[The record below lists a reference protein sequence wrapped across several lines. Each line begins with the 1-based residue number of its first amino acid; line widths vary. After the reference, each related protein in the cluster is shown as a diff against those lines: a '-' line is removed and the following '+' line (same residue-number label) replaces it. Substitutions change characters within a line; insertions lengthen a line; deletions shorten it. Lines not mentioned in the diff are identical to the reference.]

1 MGGLFIVRKRTLSAA
16 TSLAVLF
23 SSAALV
29 AGTAGSA
36 TADSSVSLPVSS
48 VGDMVVDGVHQKIFI
63 SDPSAGKLVVTDYA
77 GTVLTTLADLPGI
90 RGLEIS
96 ADSSRVY
103 AAVAGKGEIASISTE
118 TPTDAVA
125 YDLGDAENPADLALA
140 GGKIWFGY
148 GQAAAGNIGSL
159 DLSGETPQVALA
171 QAPDGTFHLAPLL
184 GADPAAPGVL
194 AAGTPGGSTV
204 VVFDVSAG
212 TATVKANRPDVG
224 TGLRELDVTP
234 DGAQV
239 ITASGY
245 PYHHAALSTT
255 DLSEVTRY
263 NSTSYPNAVAIAA
276 DGTIAAGT
284 ESSYDKDVRVFRPGN
299 STTFHDYETGTNVL
313 PGALAWA
320 PDGKLFSVSHGSSY
334 GTVRLNVFDEATKAG
349 STVTVKAPASTLV
362 LKPFTVTGTVTS
374 PVALPAGTPVEV
386 SRVDAANPDG
396 TSLGT
401 QTLGANGEFSF
412 TDTPNAVG
420 TFTYKVTYAG
430 DAEHAAATGTA
441 VVRAAQSVS
450 TVTVKAPTTA
460 PVLKAL
466 TVTGTATS
474 TEALPAGTPVAVTRY
489 DVENPQGKPLGN
501 KLLSAS
507 GAFSFTDTP
516 TAAGNVTYKVT
527 YAGDTQHSAASGSAL
542 VKVSH
547 NKTAISIDRNR
558 STFNYGTTVTYT
570 ATLGPT
576 YKNRVVEIWADPWGV
591 EPKRLLKRG
600 TVNAQGKLYAS
611 MWMARDTTV
620 SAVFTGDARYG
631 WAQAVSGV
639 YTRAGVTTSLSR
651 HYKWTKIGTTNYQ
664 TYHQYT
670 DALITTWHNAYPN
683 RSTRMDAQVWYA
695 GAWRDLGSEY
705 FALDRYGKAYVTF
718 DGDGLAGYQFRV
730 RSAYI
735 DGASGD
741 NVNSTVYGPWKYFN
755 FTR

>member
-1 MGGLFIVRKRTLSAA
+1 MRKRTLSAA
-16 TSLAVLF
+16 TALAVLF
-23 SSAALV
+23 SSAALL

-36 TADSSVSLPVSS
+36 AADSSVALPVSS

-63 SDPSAGKLVVTDYA
+63 SDPANGKLVVTDYA
-77 GTVLTTLADLPGI
+77 GTVLTTLADLPGV

-125 YDLGDAENPADLALA
+125 YDLGDAVNPANLAIA

-148 GQAAAGNIGSL
+148 GQAAAGNLGSL

-171 QAPDGTFHLAPLL
+171 QAPDGTFHLAPVL
-184 GADPAAPGVL
+184 GSDPAAPSVL

-204 VVFDVSAG
+204 VVFDVSTG
-212 TATVKANRPDVG
+212 TPTVKANRPNVG
-224 TGLRELDVTP
+224 NSLRELDVTP
-234 DGAQV
+234 DGTQV

-245 PYHHAALSTT
+245 PYYHAVLSTT
-255 DLSEVTRY
+255 DLSEVKRY
-263 NSTSYPNAVAIAA
+263 DSANYPNAVAIAA
-276 DGTIAAGT
+276 DGTVAAGT
-284 ESSYDKDVRVFRPGN
+284 ESSYDKDVRVFRPNN
-299 STTFHDYETGTNVL
+299 STSVHDYETGTNVL

-320 PDGKLFSVSHGSSY
+320 PDGKLFAVSQGSY
-334 GTVRLNVFDEATKAG
+334 GTARLNVFDEATKAG
-349 STVTVKAPASTLV
+349 STLTVTAPASTVV
-362 LKPFTVTGTVTS
+362 LKPFTVTGKLTS
-374 PVALPAGTPVEV
+374 PVALPAGASVEV

-396 TSLGT
+396 TALGT

-412 TDTPNAVG
+412 ADTPNAVG

-430 DAEHAAATGTA
+430 DAEHASATGTA
-441 VVRAAQSVS
+441 VVRAAQATS
-450 TVTVKAPTTA
+450 TLLVKAPSTA
-460 PVLKAL
+460 PVLKPL
-466 TVTGTATS
+466 TVSGSLTS
-474 TEALPAGTPVAVTRY
+474 SEALPAGTPVAVTRF
-489 DVENPQGKPLGN
+489 DVENPSGKSLGN
-501 KLLSAS
+501 KTIGAT
-507 GAFSFTDTP
+507 GAFSFADTP

-527 YAGDTQHSAASGSAL
+527 YAGDTQRASATGSAL

-600 TVNAQGKLYAS
+600 TVNAQGKLSAS

-620 SAVFTGDARYG
+620 SAVFAGDARYG
-631 WAQAVSGV
+631 WAEAKSGV

-670 DALITTWHNAYPN
+670 DPLVTTWHNAYPN
-683 RSTRMDAQVWYA
+683 RSTQLDLQFWYA
-695 GAWRDLGSEY
+695 GAWRDLGPEY
-705 FALDRYGKAYVTF
+705 FELDRYGKAYVSF